1 MFRAQEDVFRQVSED
16 CNSEVPRWFTI
27 SPYYYFFTSS
37 RWRHQQSIFVIAAVG
52 DHWTYTVISRM
63 QENGK
68 EVVDGDSLEN
78 DPDWEPSLEEWK
90 FEAVEWSPIVVWG
103 KQLMKCT

>member
-1 MFRAQEDVFRQVSED
+1 
-16 CNSEVPRWFTI
+16 
-27 SPYYYFFTSS
+27 
-37 RWRHQQSIFVIAAVG
+37 
-52 DHWTYTVISRM
+52 M

-90 FEAVEWSPIVVWG
+90 FEAVEWSPIAVWG
-103 KQLMKCT
+103 KPTDEVHVDTLFSWIEGHFLKVHNLK